1 MKMTADTQQM
11 SKTAGNALFLKGDR
25 GEWFGRPDDHRFHKR
40 TTVRAARRHSK
51 AVVRG
56 ADLG

>member
-1 MKMTADTQQM
+1 MKMTADTQQI
-11 SKTAGNALFLKGDR
+11 SKAAGTVRACKGDR
-25 GEWFGRPDDHRFHKR
+25 GEWFGWVDARRFHKR
-40 TTVRAARRHSK
+40 TTVRAARRHGK